1 MATAEVIAREDAARL
16 ATMKTEQRR
25 AAYMRRVLMGAAQ
38 DINAR
43 IAAFWMKYAS
53 DEGLSLAEA
62 RKKVDAH
69 DVRAFE
75 AEAAR
80 IVREKDF
87 SAAASAAMKL
97 YNTTMKINRLEMLKA
112 EVGLVLV
119 RSYADLEE
127 RFDKDLFETAKDE
140 AERQAGILGGS
151 ALGLTD
157 TIAKAVSRPFRGVI
171 YNERLW
177 NNETLLQAD
186 IGGILTS
193 GFIQGRHPRE
203 LARVLRRRVTMSAED
218 AEILMI
224 TEMSRVQTAAQMAT
238 FEAFGYEKYEFIPER
253 DAKVCPTCHSM
264 DGKVYRVA
272 DAEPGRNCPPM
283 HPRCRCSTA
292 AVMGSRK
299 PGAETPGQKGITGK
313 ARARIAEKGSAV

>member
-1 MATAEVIAREDAARL
+1 MATAEVIAREDAAREV
-16 ATMKTEQRR
+16 TIKEEQKR

-43 IAAFWMKYAS
+43 IAAFWMKYAN

-75 AEAAR
+75 TEAAR

-87 SAAASAAMKL
+87 SAAANAAMRL
-97 YNTTMKINRLEMLKA
+97 YNATMRINRLEMLKA

-177 NNETLLQAD
+177 NNESLLQAD

-218 AEILMI
+218 AEVLMV
-224 TEMSRVQTAAQMAT
+224 TEMCRVQTDAQMAT
-238 FEAFGYEKYEFIPER
+238 FEAFGYEKFEFIPER
-253 DAKVCPTCHSM
+253 DNKVCPTCHAM

-299 PGAETPGQKGITGK
+299 PDAETPGKGIADK
-313 ARARIAEKGSAV
+313 VRARIAEKGGAV